1 MNPLDTLQMLQDWIH
16 ELDRQQHD
24 LAVNYIKSNSDLLD
38 TNLEEFVRNCPPSC
52 KLEVKKMLLK
62 AGIEVPDTS
71 LKQWDK
77 LLSDYVKTYKI
88 YHEKNFKDYME
99 NACNWI
105 TIDTI
110 PEVEETL

>member
-1 MNPLDTLQMLQDWIH
+1 MNPSATLQMLQVWID
-16 ELDRQQHD
+16 ELSRQEHD

-52 KLEVKKMLLK
+52 KLEVKGMLLK
-62 AGIEVPDTS
+62 AGIEVPDMS
-71 LKQWDK
+71 LKTW
-77 LLSDYVKTYKI
+77 
-88 YHEKNFKDYME
+88 EKFIFDTKSKDYMA
-99 NACNWI
+99 NTCKWI